1 MRMPVARSA
10 STVSFKVPITEPR
23 ATTIVSASSQR

>member
-1 MRMPVARSA
+1 MPSSRSA
-10 STVSFKVPITEPR
+10 STVSLSVPITEPS